1 MNKTNKPADAQDNP
15 DTETA
20 SPEAET
26 PLLVMEMYVNR
37 VTSESVKL
45 FAIPDNAELLID
57 TASGAGIS
65 LRDVL
70 TEGARIELRLFPL
83 TPTEVA
89 EL

>member
-1 MNKTNKPADAQDNP
+1 MSSIKKSTDAPDNP
-15 DTETA
+15 DTQNDSQA
-20 SPEAET
+20 AET